1 VSAARPGRR
10 RFLAGA
16 AGLALAPRV
25 PLAFGQE
32 KKNTRLILLGTKGGP
47 RVGGERSNPSNLL
60 LINGVPY
67 VIDCGAGTSRQL
79 VAAGVPLN
87 RLRYLF
93 FTHLHSDHML
103 EYGPLVYNGWATGLR
118 TRVDAYGPP
127 PLKSATQA
135 FWEYMKF
142 DVDTRIADEGRPDP
156 RPLLVANELD
166 APGAV
171 MQNDDVKVTSALV
184 SHPPI
189 ARAYAYRFDTRDRSI
204 VLSGDTTFAPS
215 LITLAKG
222 ADVLVHEIL
231 YPPALDRLLAKVPNA
246 ATLRKHLVDSHTVP
260 EDVGRVAAQAG
271 VKTLVL
277 SHFVPG
283 DDPEVTDPMWTEG
296 VRKHFDGTI
305 VVGKDLL
312 EI

>member
-1 VSAARPGRR
+1 VSAVRPGRR
-10 RFLAGA
+10 RFLTGA
-16 AGLALAPRV
+16 AGLALAHRV

-67 VIDCGAGTSRQL
+67 VVDCGAGTSRQL

-135 FWEYMKF
+135 FWDYMKF
-142 DVDTRIADEGRPDP
+142 DVETRIADEGRPDP

-204 VLSGDTTFAPS
+204 VFSGDTTFAPS
-215 LITLAKG
+215 LVTLAKG

-231 YPPALDRLLAKVPNA
+231 YPPGVDRLLAKVPNA
-246 ATLRKHLVDSHTVP
+246 ATLRKHLIDSHTVP

-283 DDPEVTDPMWTEG
+283 DDASITDEQWSAD
-296 VRKHFDGTI
+296 VRKHFQGRI
-305 VVGKDLL
+305 IVGKDLM